1 MVRRLGVIR
10 RATARIDSPTLN
22 PSNTACWRF
31 HQYWRRGDK
40 QAGSRE
46 QVRRHPE
53 QKNRRMINKPNAKAS
68 PSPRGAF
75 RS

>member
-1 MVRRLGVIR
+1 MVRRLGRIS
-10 RATARIDSPTLN
+10 RATLRTDSPALN
-22 PSNTACWRF
+22 LSNTACWLF
-31 HQYWRRGDK
+31 HQYWRLGDK
-40 QAGSRE
+40 QDGRRE

-68 PSPRGAF
+68 PSPRGGL